1 MNNIKGGQ
9 ILEHEGKTIYNASI
23 KEGIAIDQ
31 RDANFETAGRL
42 SKMGLS
48 DNDIHRATNI
58 SFNDLQRL

>member
-1 MNNIKGGQ
+1 MGGQ

-58 SFNDLQRL
+58 SFEDLQRL

>member
-1 MNNIKGGQ
+1 MKAK
-9 ILEHEGKTIYNASI
+9 LFTTLAF

>member
-1 MNNIKGGQ
+1 MGGQ
-9 ILEHEGKTIYNASI
+9 ILEHEGKTIYNAGI

>member
-1 MNNIKGGQ
+1 MGGQ
-9 ILEHEGKTIYNASI
+9 ILEHEGKTIYNAGI

-48 DNDIHRATNI
+48 DNDIHRATKI